1 MNDIEKMKAQWEAQD
16 KFEIEQAYRDLMST
30 RQGRKFLY
38 YVLELTKFMQQPF
51 NGQALGTAF
60 NCGEQNVGKRILADM
75 LNVAPDSFVV
85 LMKEA
90 NDDNRTRT
98 NALAG
103 ANAGADPYTLSDSDS

>member
-1 MNDIEKMKAQWEAQD
+1 MEKLKAQWEAQD

-38 YVLELTKFMQQPF
+38 YLLELTKFMQQPF

-75 LNVAPDSFVV
+75 LGVAPDSFVV

-98 NALAG
+98 NAIAL
-103 ANAGADPYTLSDSDS
+103 AGADPDSYSDA